1 VDLIVTP
8 NVRRDLFFK
17 KIFIA
22 MEVRYIDSID
32 ESDKNMLLRKERK
45 EAKIFNVEQQKDFS
59 YTLELVTVTLTVDTS
74 HTRLFSSMISL
85 LEPVVTVI
93 L

>member
-1 VDLIVTP
+1 MDLIVTP

-59 YTLELVTVTLTVDTS
+59 YTLE
-74 HTRLFSSMISL
+74 
-85 LEPVVTVI
+85 EE
-93 L
+93 

>member
-32 ESDKNMLLRKERK
+32 ESDKKMLLRKERK

-59 YTLELVTVTLTVDTS
+59 YTLE
-74 HTRLFSSMISL
+74 
-85 LEPVVTVI
+85 EE
-93 L
+93 

>member
-1 VDLIVTP
+1 MDLIVTP

>member
-1 VDLIVTP
+1 MDLIVTP

-32 ESDKNMLLRKERK
+32 ESDKKMLLRKERK

-59 YTLELVTVTLTVDTS
+59 YTLE
-74 HTRLFSSMISL
+74 
-85 LEPVVTVI
+85 EE
-93 L
+93 